1 VAKLLIAGHK
11 VVAAVDATP
20 RYGQG
25 QFTHRGGLMAK
36 VTVASLNAELTLLAA
51 DVTRDHIQLM
61 SLIIEMNKLKESI
74 NGKDGRL
81 GKQEDKESCS
91 EVGGSFVSKV

>member
-1 VAKLLIAGHK
+1 VEKLLPAGRK
-11 VVAAVDATP
+11 VVLMIYVTP

-36 VTVASLNAELTLLAA
+36 VTVAALNAELTLLAA

-74 NGKDGRL
+74 NGENRRR
-81 GKQEDKESCS
+81 E
-91 EVGGSFVSKV
+91 EVRD